1 MDTVRTLCVQGK
13 DISSN
18 SPELPTV
25 RQRLLDHVVQTANP
39 ETHWCS
45 YWGRAALVA
54 EIGCHWGSICR
65 ERASLVFMGMIRV
78 VPRKEAAA
86 YGITARTTVVQLLE
100 PAIRMRQQGS
110 ATLKG
115 ALPEAAAASPSSGI
129 EGTAALERAAVLPLA
144 VAQPAEPETE
154 EAVKL
159 LLAVKSANGKIVLE
173 DDARDIIGR
182 RKHLVG
188 HIRRIAAYYA
198 TQTIIRPTG
207 GGWWREALTDPERWG
222 RDAAGVEIE
231 QDRERRKLECSGKA
245 KHVTG
250 EETDTE
256 RRGRKM
262 LEGLNHSERDEWIDW
277 LVTYFVEEQRPDVV
291 DMIADPEVPWGQNR
305 DLHFAIGM
313 VAWPEFVK
321 ERHRERGLQTA

>member
-115 ALPEAAAASPSSGI
+115 ALPEAAAASASDPSADLTPDQQQLDAQLRAWRKAQSERIGLPQFFVLGASTLRSIVLLRPRTLAQLQTISGI
-129 EGTAALERAAVLPLA
+129 G
-144 VAQPAEPETE
+144 PEKADRFGE
-154 EAVKL
+154 
-159 LLAVKSANGKIVLE
+159 
-173 DDARDIIGR
+173 DII
-182 RKHLVG
+182 
-188 HIRRIAAYYA
+188 
-198 TQTIIRPTG
+198 
-207 GGWWREALTDPERWG
+207 ALCR
-222 RDAAGVEIE
+222 A
-231 QDRERRKLECSGKA
+231 
-245 KHVTG
+245 
-250 EETDTE
+250 
-256 RRGRKM
+256 
-262 LEGLNHSERDEWIDW
+262 
-277 LVTYFVEEQRPDVV
+277 
-291 DMIADPEVPWGQNR
+291 
-305 DLHFAIGM
+305 
-313 VAWPEFVK
+313 
-321 ERHRERGLQTA
+321 